1 MNKIPNNI
9 DSPLIKI
16 YIYIYIFSY
25 TTSLKKKKKKK
36 INPYTKKEKEKRR
49 SQLIGTK
56 HHKLLELRIESI
68 SRLHI
73 KAKI

>member
-16 YIYIYIFSY
+16 VFFFFFR
-25 TTSLKKKKKKK
+25 TQHLKKKNSTLTPKRKKKK
-36 INPYTKKEKEKRR
+36 R
-49 SQLIGTK
+49 SQLIRTK

>member
-16 YIYIYIFSY
+16 YFFPY
-25 TTSLKKKKKKK
+25 TTSLKKKNRPLHQKRKRKRKKKK
-36 INPYTKKEKEKRR
+36 G
-49 SQLIGTK
+49 SQLIRTK
-56 HHKLLELRIESI
+56 HHELLELGIGSI